1 MGGADAVKALG
12 ALLVLISAGSVWASE
27 IFCQRR
33 EVDVLRR
40 LAALLARMEAEIR
53 GRRTPLPRLL
63 RELSR
68 EETRLSPALE
78 EILRGLQAG
87 KALPGL
93 LGGCADRWGLSPWCR
108 TAMEELGCALG
119 GDEGESGE
127 ALAFARHRILEELEE
142 KRQSQG
148 ERERRSTAL
157 CFSGA
162 ALVILL
168 LL

>member
-68 EETRLSPALE
+68 EETRLGPALE

-108 TAMEELGCALG
+108 TAMEAIRRCCRLTRM
-119 GDEGESGE
+119 
-127 ALAFARHRILEELEE
+127 RHRP
-142 KRQSQG
+142 
-148 ERERRSTAL
+148 
-157 CFSGA
+157 SGSC
-162 ALVILL
+162 ITCS
-168 LL
+168 

>member
-68 EETRLSPALE
+68 EE
-78 EILRGLQAG
+78 ILRGLQAG
-87 KALPGL
+87 EALPGL

>member
-1 MGGADAVKALG
+1 MKIRLFAAVFAVMVMLTGCVQK
-12 ALLVLISAGSVWASE
+12 SNP
-27 IFCQRR
+27 
-33 EVDVLRR
+33 D
-40 LAALLARMEAEIR
+40 
-53 GRRTPLPRLL
+53 T
-63 RELSR
+63 ELSR
-68 EETRLSPALE
+68 EETRLGPALE